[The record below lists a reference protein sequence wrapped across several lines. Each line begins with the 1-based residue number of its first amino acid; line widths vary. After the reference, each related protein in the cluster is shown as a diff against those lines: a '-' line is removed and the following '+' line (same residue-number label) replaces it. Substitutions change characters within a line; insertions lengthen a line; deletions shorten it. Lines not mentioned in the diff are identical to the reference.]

1 MRTNK
6 ESFRERKQKRERE
19 GERGLGKTEGRG
31 VRYIKG
37 KKGNNK
43 KKSGTMCVYL
53 CNVRHGKV
61 VMRGKVERY
70 R

>member
-1 MRTNK
+1 M
-6 ESFRERKQKRERE
+6 
-19 GERGLGKTEGRG
+19 
-31 VRYIKG
+31 RYIKG

-43 KKSGTMCVYL
+43 KKRGVEACVYL